1 MDNVPMVQDLND
13 LFYFAKVVKHGG
25 FAAAGRAIG
34 MPRSK
39 LSRRIVLLEERLG
52 VRLIQRSTRRFSVT
66 EIGQEYYRHCLAV
79 LVEAEAAQEAIER
92 TRSRPQGLVRLSCP
106 PGLLH
111 FPVSE
116 MLARFMARNPLV
128 QVQLDSTNRRVDV
141 IAESLDVALR
151 VRFPPLE
158 ENDLVTKVLADSPQR
173 LVASP
178 DLLKGWSGPLVPA
191 DLHGLPSLDSGSPQ
205 HEHNWCLEGP
215 GGATV
220 MVRHQPRLVTG
231 DMIALRLA
239 ALQGVGVAQLPCLAV
254 RQDLVAGRLVDV
266 LADWAPRAGVVHAV
280 FPSRRGMLPSVR
292 ALLDFLTTEFAA
304 LCRVEAEHAAA
315 AA

>member
-1 MDNVPMVQDLND
+1 MVQDLND
-13 LFYFAKVVKHGG
+13 LFYFAKVVEHGG
-25 FAAAGRAIG
+25 FAAAGRVLG

-39 LSRRIVLLEERLG
+39 LSRRVVLLEERLG

-66 EIGQEYYRHCLAV
+66 EIGQEYYRHCRAV
-79 LVEAEAAQEAIER
+79 LVEAEAAQEVVER

-111 FPVSE
+111 VPVGE
-116 MLARFMARNPLV
+116 MLARFMAQNPLV

-141 IAESLDVALR
+141 VAEGLDVALR

-158 ENDLVTKVLADSPQR
+158 ESDLVMRVLADSPQR

-178 DLLKGWSGPLVPA
+178 DLLQGQPGPLVPA

-205 HEHNWCLEGP
+205 DEHDWRLEGP
-215 GGATV
+215 GGATAT
-220 MVRHQPRLVTG
+220 VRHQPRLVTG

-239 ALQGVGVAQLPCLAV
+239 ALQGLGVAQLPCLAV
-254 RQDLVAGRLVDV
+254 RRDLAEGRLVDV
-266 LADWAPRAGVVHAV
+266 LPGWAPRPGIVHAV

-292 ALLDFLTTEFAA
+292 ALLDFLATEFAA
-304 LCRVEAEHAAA
+304 LCRAEAEYAATA
-315 AA
+315 A